1 MNKYDERMNKSKLF
15 FMISELYNKKKYN
28 LFIKK
33 ANKFLEMYPDDL
45 SVYYMRGKAER
56 ELRDYESAIKDFE
69 LVYNIDNRT
78 NALVELFYLYYFTK
92 KYNKAMNL
100 LSVVEK
106 RNAISEEKLKVIKL
120 VLKNKLGLMTIR
132 DNFELD
138 DYQSFQIADYSYRET
153 LKHLRSHEKEKDDEK
168 SQFNNNIN
176 LDYLLFKLKKFI
188 IEENKYNMKST
199 LDIYYFGLSGIGF
212 DRNGDISNY
221 IKVVV
226 VPGTKDIITA
236 YPVSS
241 VNCEVVNIDYDR
253 NKMFSQTNDKQKI
266 LSQIERFNKRYNKG
280 VK

>member
-1 MNKYDERMNKSKLF
+1 MNKYDERMNKSRLF
-15 FMISELYNKKKYN
+15 FMISELYTKKKYN

-69 LVYNIDNRT
+69 LVYDMDNRT
-78 NALVELFYLYYFTK
+78 NALIELFYLYYFTN

-100 LSVVEK
+100 LPIVEK
-106 RNAISEEKLKVIKL
+106 REIIEDEKLKVIKL